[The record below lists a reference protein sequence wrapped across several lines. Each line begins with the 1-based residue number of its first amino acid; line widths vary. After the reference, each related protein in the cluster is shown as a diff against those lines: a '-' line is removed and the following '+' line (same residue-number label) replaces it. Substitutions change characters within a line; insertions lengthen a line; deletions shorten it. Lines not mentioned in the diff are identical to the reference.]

1 MSAALLRQRRPFSE
15 AATAAA
21 DASSAS
27 TSTSEA
33 FGPGTTRLSDAAE
46 EALNDI
52 GESVQKTRKKVQLT
66 KADLRKLQG
75 NPRKYRLIGDRP
87 EFHNVERNKNGH
99 ICEPTDKFQVVIT
112 SSKNNCWINVRTC
125 TAWLR
130 EGLPPSPSQCV
141 SSVCV
146 SAGAEQVAQLPHYL
160 HVSRRQRGVPGGR
173 PPVAGVHGAH
183 RTEHSAQVQAAG
195 HNTRG
200 RQVPASDEGGHVPA
214 DVPRTG
220 PHRDG
225 PAAHATA
232 AQSQAA
238 QSQREKTSVS
248 IFVYV

>member
-1 MSAALLRQRRPFSE
+1 MMSAALLRQRRPFSE

-112 SSKNNCWINVRTC
+112 SSKNNCWINVLNKSRNYRIIFTSHAGNVGYRGAAHQSPACTERIAQNIARKCKRLGITHVDVKFRRVMKVDTC
-125 TAWLR
+125 LQTFHAQ
-130 EGLPPSPSQCV
+130 GLTVTGLLHMPR
-141 SSVCV
+141 
-146 SAGAEQVAQLPHYL
+146 LPK
-160 HVSRRQRGVPGGR
+160 VR
-173 PPVAGVHGAH
+173 PPRA
-183 RTEHSAQVQAAG
+183 
-195 HNTRG
+195 
-200 RQVPASDEGGHVPA
+200 
-214 DVPRTG
+214 
-220 PHRDG
+220 
-225 PAAHATA
+225 
-232 AQSQAA
+232 
-238 QSQREKTSVS
+238 RERRRV
-248 IFVYV
+248 